1 MDFLADFRAPE
12 DIERLADAV
21 TQQVEPSRSYVFMEV
36 CGTHTMA
43 IGRYGLRRL
52 LPLNVRLISGPGC
65 PVCVTPQRYVDTA
78 VALARRPD
86 TAVFTFGDMMRV
98 PGSSSTLSRAGSEGG
113 TVKVVYSPNEA
124 VSFAQENPELTV
136 IFLGVGFETTTPAVA
151 GSIALA
157 ERLGLGNYRVLA
169 ANKLIPPALEVLCA
183 SPDLALDGFILP
195 AHVSAIIGSDTYQPI
210 IEKYKVAGCITG
222 FEPSDIL
229 QGVLQLIK
237 QVNAELPRVDNE
249 YARVVKE
256 EGNRR
261 ARELVESMFEPEDA
275 EWRGIGVI
283 SGSGLKLK
291 SEYAQ
296 YDAYRIEVDV
306 EPTKENPG
314 CRCGEILTGS
324 LLPDGCSLFGKAC
337 TPENPVGACMVSSEG
352 TCAAYYKYRDV

>member
-1 MDFLADFRAPE
+1 MDFLDDFRNPE
-12 DIERLADAV
+12 DIKRLAAV
-21 TQQVEPSRSYVFMEV
+21 ISRTVDPSRRYVFMEV

-52 LPLNVRLISGPGC
+52 LPENVRLISGPGC

-78 VALARRPD
+78 IALTRLPG

-98 PGSSSTLSRAGSEGG
+98 PGSSTTLSRAGSEGG
-113 TVKVVYSPNEA
+113 KVKVVYSPNEA
-124 VSFAQENPELTV
+124 VSFAQINPGLTV

-157 ERLGLGNYRVLA
+157 EKRRLDNYRVLA

-195 AHVSAIIGSDTYQPI
+195 AHVSAIIGSDVYKPV
-210 IEKYKVAGCITG
+210 IEKYGVAGCITG

-237 QVNAELPRVDNE
+237 QVNDGIPRVDNE
-249 YARVVKE
+249 YVRVVKPA
-256 EGNRR
+256 GNRK
-261 ARELVESMFEPEDA
+261 ARELVDTMFEPEDT

-283 SGSGLKLK
+283 PGSGLKLK
-291 SEYAQ
+291 KEYNK
-296 YDAYRIEVDV
+296 YDAYRIDVDV
-306 EPTKENPG
+306 EPTRENPG

-324 LLPDGCSLFGKAC
+324 LLPDGCSLFGEGC
-337 TPENPVGACMVSSEG
+337 TPESPVGACMVSSEG
-352 TCAAYYKYRDV
+352 TCAAYFKYREV